1 MNVMKYNELGKL
13 DQPSRR
19 GARQV
24 SPGHGCV
31 RAAAFAYRKVN
42 D

>member
-1 MNVMKYNELGKL
+1 MNAMKYNELG
-13 DQPSRR
+13 QTGPSLRT

-24 SPGHGCV
+24 SPGMNCAW
-31 RAAAFAYRKVN
+31 AAAFAYRKVN